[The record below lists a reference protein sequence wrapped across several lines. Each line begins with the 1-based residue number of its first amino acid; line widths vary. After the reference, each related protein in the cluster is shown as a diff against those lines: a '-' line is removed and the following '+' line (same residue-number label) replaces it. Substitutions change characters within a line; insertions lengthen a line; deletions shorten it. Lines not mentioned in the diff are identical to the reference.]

1 MGGQV
6 TRHGQLI
13 NGPVPITSLPSGL
26 LRHKHNYDCSVPIT
40 SQSPSSQLHHHFEPI
55 DCPGHITTLRHN
67 KHVLRSSHQPW
78 FPLNQDPLLFHPT
91 VKGSQIVMD
100 ESQRIV
106 RRRGSFCNAIVFSD
120 RSVAVNEVVR
130 LKITH
135 THQAWQGAL
144 RIGFTTQDP
153 SMMHPKSLPRYSC
166 PDLASKSDF
175 WAKPLPEE
183 LLNTESVISFWI
195 SKKGRVLYRINEG
208 TPKRL
213 FRQVSSYLPLWVFV
227 DVYGKTKGVQLLD
240 SETLPQDV
248 SIGST
253 RSRLTFPKKKN
264 SSQLPVHLW
273 NMFEDGP
280 EEDDRYEPQC
290 VDHTPQNSQNL
301 RLCSE
306 LPEHLDDELRFHHVH
321 GEHIRLE
328 DPHTAVM
335 LKHQGPDRTLVFTSR
350 PLEQSES
357 VFIMVHTAGPAE
369 LSYGVTACN
378 PAALRPQDLPT
389 DLVWLLDRMEFW
401 AVDNFSAQLSN
412 EDILGFELNA
422 AGEVIVS
429 RNGFSLGV
437 QLCVD
442 NSRPLWMFFMPH
454 KNLAQLKIFGLS
466 SHSDVQGPPRSPVF
480 AVPSL
485 PASPLSATNTVPN
498 ITSSRLVSSSQPSTA
513 SDQPVQPRLR
523 SRPSAIVTP
532 SAILSSQRSHRFSTD
547 TEQNPTP
554 SSPSSVGPPQ
564 ASDECAICCDD
575 TVDTVLYDCGHLC
588 LCYKCAL
595 KLKQDKA
602 PCPICRKPIRD
613 IIRTYK
619 CS

>member
-6 TRHGQLI
+6 TRHGHLI
-13 NGPVPITSLPSGL
+13 NGPVPITSLPSGS
-26 LRHKHNYDCSVPIT
+26 LRHKHSYDCSVPIT
-40 SQSPSSQLHHHFEPI
+40 SQSPSSELHHHFEPI
-55 DCPGHITTLRHN
+55 DCPSHVTSLRHN
-67 KHVLRSSHQPW
+67 KHVRLSSHQPW
-78 FPLNQDPLLFHPT
+78 LPNQDPLLFHPT

-120 RSVAVNEVVR
+120 RSLGVNEVVR

-135 THQAWQGAL
+135 THHAWQGAL

-166 PDLASKSDF
+166 PDLASKSGF

-195 SKKGRVLYRINEG
+195 SKKGRVLYRINDG
-208 TPKRL
+208 TSKRL

-240 SETLPQDV
+240 SETLPQNG

-253 RSRLTFPKKKN
+253 RSRLTFPKKTKKN
-264 SSQLPVHLW
+264 SQIPVHLW
-273 NMFEDGP
+273 NMFEDDP
-280 EEDDRYEPQC
+280 EEDDRDEPQC
-290 VDHTPQNSQNL
+290 VDHMPQNSQNL

-328 DPHTAVM
+328 DHHTAVT
-335 LKHQGPDRTLVFTSR
+335 LKHLGPDRTLVFTSR

-357 VFIMVHTAGPAE
+357 VFVMVHTAGPAE

-378 PAALRPQDLPT
+378 PATLRPKDLPT
-389 DLVWLLDRMEFW
+389 DMVWLLDRMEFW
-401 AVDNFSAQLSN
+401 AVDNLSAQLSN

-422 AGEVIVS
+422 AAEVVVS
-429 RNGFSLGV
+429 RNGNSLGV

-454 KNLAQLKIFGLS
+454 KNVAQLKIFGLS
-466 SHSDVQGPPRSPVF
+466 SHSDVQGPPRSPVV

-485 PASPLSATNTVPN
+485 PASPLSATN
-498 ITSSRLVSSSQPSTA
+498 ITSSRLVPSRQPSTA
-513 SDQPVQPRLR
+513 LDQLVQPRLR
-523 SRPSAIVTP
+523 PRQSAIATP
-532 SAILSSQRSHRFSTD
+532 SAILSSQRSYRFSTD

-575 TVDTVLYDCGHLC
+575 TADTVLYDCGHLC
-588 LCYKCAL
+588 LCYRCAL
-595 KLKQDKA
+595 KLKQVKA
-602 PCPICRKPIRD
+602 PCPMCRKPILD

-619 CS
+619 SS